1 MNLNAFNLKYFIST
15 LVTLLIFSTV
25 FGQEFKEVKIGNQIW
40 MSKNL
45 NVDKF
50 INGDKI
56 AYASN
61 PNQWLAFAEKKEP
74 AWCYWEFDSKN
85 SKYGKFY
92 NGFVVID
99 KRYVAPL
106 GWKLPSVKD
115 FEELLDYLN
124 VNKVDGF
131 NMNRNKVASSKL
143 RSSFDWDYENGTNSS
158 GFSAFPYGEV
168 RTDLENKKVEF
179 INFGSNALF
188 WSNEIFTENETIYI
202 LQLKSNSKVICC
214 DGLVGDWYEQGHN
227 IRLISD
233 NLLVDRG
240 ITKNVSNN
248 NNSQSSTNI
257 GNDSKEATDY
267 YESGRTK
274 SFSNDYQGALIDFN
288 IALQMGLVDSKL
300 YLGIGFAE
308 FKSNNFS
315 SAIKNLSKS
324 IDLESNKGA
333 YLARASAYNSI
344 KMFDEEIED
353 WSKVIELNNVKPFFD
368 LSDAYCARGD
378 AYFLSSKFS
387 NAINDYSKAIELN
400 PNNTI
405 ANNNLE
411 IAKAKLK
418 TWIDYFNSAEE
429 KMLAEDYNG
438 AIIDFSNSIQLNPNN
453 SESYL
458 YRSAVKCFLKNYKE
472 ALDDVNK
479 SIQLNSNNNIAF
491 KQRGEIKYYLNDF
504 NGAIEDF
511 SNAISL
517 DKNDGAAYYNRGKT
531 KISVGDYSGSLKD
544 LSISIKLDPSN
555 NLAYKLKEGL
565 EKILNQSQ
573 QNNNR
578 Q

>member
-50 INGDKI
+50 RNGDKI

-61 PNQWLAFAEKKEP
+61 PNQWLEFAQKKEP

-106 GWKLPSVKD
+106 GWKVPSVKD

-131 NMNRNKVASSKL
+131 NMNRHKVASSKL
-143 RSSFDWDYENGTNSS
+143 RSQFDWVDENGTNDS
-158 GFSAFPYGEV
+158 GFSAFPYGSV
-168 RTDLENKKVEF
+168 QTDLENKKVKF
-179 INFGSNALF
+179 INFGGRTFF
-188 WSNEIFTENETIYI
+188 WSNEIFTENETINGLALI
-202 LQLKSNSKVICC
+202 SNTQDFCC
-214 DGLVGDWYEQGHN
+214 NGIMGNWYEHGSN

-233 NLLVDRG
+233 NIHVDRG
-240 ITKNVSNN
+240 ITKNLTNY

-257 GNDSKEATDY
+257 GNDSKKATDY

-274 SFSNDYQGALIDFN
+274 SFSDDYQGALIDFN

-308 FKSNNFS
+308 FQLNNFS

-333 YLARASAYNSI
+333 YLARASSYHSI

-353 WSKVIELNNVKPFFD
+353 WSKVIELNNEKPFFD
-368 LSDAYCARGD
+368 LSSVYCARGD
-378 AYFLSSKFS
+378 AYILSSKFS

-400 PNNTI
+400 PNNKI
-405 ANNNLE
+405 ANDNLE
-411 IAKAKLK
+411 IAKGKLK
-418 TWIDYFNSAEE
+418 TGDEYFNS
-429 KMLAEDYNG
+429 G
-438 AIIDFSNSIQLNPNN
+438 AIKFNSKNYGGAIVDYSNSIQLNPND

-458 YRSAVKCFLKNYKE
+458 FRSVAKYYLNDFNG

-479 SIQLNSNNNIAF
+479 SIQLNSNNSKAF
-491 KQRGEIKYYLNDF
+491 NHRGMIKFSLNDF
-504 NGAIEDF
+504 NGAIQDF

-517 DKNDGAAYYNRGKT
+517 DKDYSIAYYNRGKT
-531 KISVGDYSGSLKD
+531 KISTGDYSGSLKD

-573 QNNNR
+573 HNNNR